1 MISVGES
8 GSVKR
13 VNLQI
18 SAATALIMF
27 WQAAAAAQSQPSAVN
42 AGAVNPTTPQPEDQ
56 QPAVS
61 PPSDA
66 AAGPQAASAAPP
78 ASTEIVITAQKREQ
92 RLVDV
97 PMAVSVVS
105 GTELKQKGIE
115 SVQDLSYWVPGLTMR
130 EDGPGSDTIFLRGL
144 ANQSAPG
151 ALVTEYLD
159 ESPLSL
165 SGYDQL
171 SPVVL
176 DLQRVEVLKGPQ
188 GTLYG
193 QGSAGGTIRFITNKP
208 KLDRTEGRVEGTLY
222 DVADGAVGD
231 KVVGIINLP
240 VVEHQL
246 AVRLAGSYESGG
258 GWVDQPQA
266 GIRNGNGTRLFQ
278 ARGEALWNITDRLN
292 SLTTVSYYNAWTKLG
307 LGYEEPG
314 HVVDVG
320 IDRSEILIPKH
331 IRYTLYNETLN
342 YDLGFANLVSATS
355 YVHYKHQYPF
365 SYIPRPGNFSYG
377 YTEGNDARYV
387 RAHQFSQEAR
397 LTSAGK
403 PLEWTLG
410 AFYTNGRRTLTDYY
424 SYMYAPGGDLY
435 SGGPAAIYTDQYYF
449 SMNGSK
455 TLSFFGDATYHVTP
469 RLSVDAGVRHFRDK
483 ESGLITYVPNSG
495 DVQRGT
501 FTSTDPRF
509 SLTYKFTPHASFYVN
524 VARGFRSGGFNSAP
538 LPPFKPETIWSY
550 EAGTKGSTA
559 GGLLDFDV
567 AAFLENYTNMIRRR
581 LVLVNGQF
589 ASDLD
594 NIGKVRVKGVEAS
607 LGLHPTSAL
616 TFYGNLA
623 YLHSVIVST
632 DPNDAVNIVGDR
644 VDYTPRWS
652 YTLGANY
659 SFRWSSSVPGF
670 ARIDFSHR
678 DKVTYIDRSSFFPSA
693 LPQTS
698 DNLNLL
704 NARIGATINGVD
716 VQLFGENLLNEDHS
730 IDPYVGWANANRT
743 RPRVIG
749 IQVGHSF

>member
-1 MISVGES
+1 MTKHYIRG
-8 GSVKR
+8 G
-13 VNLQI
+13 
-18 SAATALIMF
+18 AATALVLL
-27 WQAAAAAQSQPSAVN
+27 WAGASSAQTQAPTDNANARKPTASPAPKSQQAASSPSW
-42 AGAVNPTTPQPEDQ
+42 D
-56 QPAVS
+56 S
-61 PPSDA
+61 
-66 AAGPQAASAAPP
+66 AAGPPDASAASPVSP
-78 ASTEIVITAQKREQ
+78 EIIITAQKRQQ

-97 PMAVSVVS
+97 PMAVTVVS

-130 EDGPGSDTIFLRGL
+130 EDGPGSYTIFLRGL

-151 ALVTEYLD
+151 ALVTEYID
-159 ESPLSL
+159 ETPLSL

-208 KLDRTEGRVEGTLY
+208 KLDRTEGRVEGSLY
-222 DVADGAVGD
+222 DVADGAIGE
-231 KVVGIINLP
+231 KATGIVNLP
-240 VVEHQL
+240 VVEDRL
-246 AVRLAGSYESGG
+246 AVRIAGSYESGG
-258 GWVDQPQA
+258 GWIDQPQA
-266 GIRNGNGTRLFQ
+266 GIRNGNGTKLFQ
-278 ARGEALWNITDRLN
+278 ARAEALWNVTSRLS
-292 SLTTVSYYNAWTKLG
+292 SLTTFAYYNAWTKLG

-320 IDRSEILIPKH
+320 IDRAQVLIPKQ
-331 IRYTLYNETLN
+331 IYYTLYNETLN

-355 YVHYKHQYPF
+355 YVHFNHKYPF

-377 YTEGNDARYV
+377 YVEGNDARYV
-387 RAHQFSQEAR
+387 HAHQFSEEAR

-410 AFYTNGRRTLTDYY
+410 AFYTDGRRNLTDYY
-424 SYMYAPGGDLY
+424 GYVYAAGGDLY
-435 SGGPAAIYTDQYYF
+435 TGGPALLITDQYYF

-455 TLSFFGDATYHVTP
+455 TFSVFGDATYHLTP
-469 RLSVDAGVRHFRDK
+469 RLSIDAGIRHFTDRQT
-483 ESGLITYVPNSG
+483 GLITYVPNSG
-495 DVQRGT
+495 DEQRAT
-501 FTSTDPRF
+501 FRSTDPRF
-509 SLTYKFTPHASFYVN
+509 SLTYKYTPKASLYVN

-538 LPPFKPETIWSY
+538 FPPFKPETIWSY
-550 EAGTKGSTA
+550 EAGTKGSA
-559 GGLLDFDV
+559 ADGLVDFDI

-581 LVLVNGQF
+581 LVLVNGFFSQE
-589 ASDLD
+589 LD

-607 LGLHPTSAL
+607 LGLHPTGGL
-616 TFYGNLA
+616 TLYGNLA
-623 YLHSVIVST
+623 HLHSVIVET
-632 DPNDAVNIVGDR
+632 AANDVVNVIGDR

-659 SFRWSSSVPGF
+659 NFRWAPSVPGF

-678 DKVTYIDRSSFFPSA
+678 DKVTYIDRSSFFPSV
-693 LPQTS
+693 LPQKS
-698 DNLNLL
+698 DSLNLL
-704 NARIGATINGVD
+704 NARIGGTIDKVD
-716 VQLFGENLLNEDHS
+716 VQLFGENLLNEDRS

-749 IQVGHSF
+749 IQLGRSF